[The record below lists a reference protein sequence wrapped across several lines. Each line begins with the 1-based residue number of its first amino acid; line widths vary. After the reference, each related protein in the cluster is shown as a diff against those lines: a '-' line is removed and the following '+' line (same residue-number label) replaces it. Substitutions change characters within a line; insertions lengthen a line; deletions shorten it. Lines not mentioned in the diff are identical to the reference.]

1 MCLTSKKRIFIDIM
15 LIVLIVSM
23 VIILIY
29 NNYKISKLKK
39 EIIKYTEYSY
49 QNDCVINGVYQ
60 VSLVQLLS
68 NPEKYHEKKVNVSGI
83 YIVGFE
89 SNQLFL
95 DEYSYDNNIF
105 QNSLWLSLDEE
116 FMDNYFNELKENIG
130 TFTTIEGVFD
140 AKGSGHMGLSSGEI
154 KHISK
159 FGKIMTE

>member
-68 NPEKYHEKKVNVSGI
+68 NPEKYHEKK
-83 YIVGFE
+83 
-89 SNQLFL
+89 L
-95 DEYSYDNNIF
+95 
-105 QNSLWLSLDEE
+105 
-116 FMDNYFNELKENIG
+116 
-130 TFTTIEGVFD
+130 T
-140 AKGSGHMGLSSGEI
+140 
-154 KHISK
+154 
-159 FGKIMTE
+159 